1 MKQSV
6 TSFFES
12 DSKGV
17 ALAIITER
25 KTGTDMEK
33 MNGKHYVFQCFIRNK
48 AMLNTCVIYYYVL
61 PYKCRPVFRVSKRG
75 IWRTSEANV
84 GTISKKNF

>member
-48 AMLNTCVIYYYVL
+48 SYVKYMCYIL
-61 PYKCRPVFRVSKRG
+61 LC
-75 IWRTSEANV
+75 IA
-84 GTISKKNF
+84 I

>member
-48 AMLNTCVIYYYVL
+48 SHVKYMCYILLCIAI
-61 PYKCRPVFRVSKRG
+61 
-75 IWRTSEANV
+75 
-84 GTISKKNF
+84 

>member
-48 AMLNTCVIYYYVL
+48 SYVKYMRYIL
-61 PYKCRPVFRVSKRG
+61 LC
-75 IWRTSEANV
+75 IA
-84 GTISKKNF
+84 I